1 MRQDLVDASL
11 RKKVAV
17 ESREVGEAGEEQVI
31 QDFQDIEQQD
41 VLAQVNNKSPHLSF
55 YEHQPEPT

>member
-31 QDFQDIEQQD
+31 QDFQEIEQQD
-41 VLAQVNNKSPHLSF
+41 VLAQVTNQSPHLSLNK
-55 YEHQPEPT
+55 HKHEPT

>member
-31 QDFQDIEQQD
+31 QDFQEIEQQD
-41 VLAQVNNKSPHLSF
+41 VLAQVTNQSPHLSF
-55 YEHQPEPT
+55 NKHKHEPT